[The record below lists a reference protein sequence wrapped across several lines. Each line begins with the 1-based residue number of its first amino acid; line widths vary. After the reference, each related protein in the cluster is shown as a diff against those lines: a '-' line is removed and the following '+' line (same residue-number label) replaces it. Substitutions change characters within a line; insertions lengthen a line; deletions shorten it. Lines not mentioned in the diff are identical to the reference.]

1 MAPKLLDALKRRIG
15 GGGEAAAAPAAAP
28 GGTPPRPP
36 LVPLKLRTIDA
47 AFALP
52 QVTSVADL
60 GGVWA
65 VEAGYSFHALEHHA
79 PERAVLVDDDITPGV
94 RERAAA
100 FEQFE
105 LLEQNFGLERT
116 PGDIGQVGVVLLFD
130 VLLHQVD
137 PDWDEILRRYA
148 PHTQAFAIVNPMWD
162 PPTPVGTPVAEG
174 TAPRAIPSSG
184 SPSGRSTVRLLD
196 LGEERYRRAVPP
208 QDNIEGLFDRLDEIN
223 PKRGR
228 PWRDVHDVWQ
238 WGITDADLRA
248 TMSGLGFSVA
258 FAEQHGRWRG
268 LEDFEDC
275 AYVFH
280 RG

>member
-1 MAPKLLDALKRRIG
+1 MRADVLDAIRRRLG
-15 GGGEAAAAPAAAP
+15 GGGATS
-28 GGTPPRPP
+28 TPPAGPARPP

-52 QVTSVADL
+52 QVRSVADL

-65 VEAGYSFHALEHHA
+65 VEAGYSFHALEQHA

-94 RERAAA
+94 RERAAG
-100 FEQFE
+100 FPQLE

-116 PGDIGQVGVVLLFD
+116 PADVGPIGVVLLFD

-137 PDWDEILRRYA
+137 PDWDAILRRYA
-148 PHTQAFAIVNPMWD
+148 PHTQAFAIVNPMWNAG
-162 PPTPVGTPVAEG
+162 PE
-174 TAPRAIPSSG
+174 
-184 SPSGRSTVRLLD
+184 TVRLLD
-196 LGEERYRRAVPP
+196 LGEERYRQAVPP
-208 QDNIEGLFDRLDEIN
+208 QDNLDGLYARLDEIN
-223 PKRGR
+223 PQRGR

-248 TMSGLGFSVA
+248 TMADLGFTAA
-258 FAEQHGRWRG
+258 FAEQHGPWRG
-268 LEDFEDC
+268 LTDFEDC

-280 RG
+280 RAA